1 MASFMVMVMTAVV
14 MIKVVV
20 VVVVVAVVVAGGAKD
35 EAVVEIGGSG
45 RKREGIEG
53 KFGRKGRLMVND
65 SFSYK

>member
-1 MASFMVMVMTAVV
+1 MVMVMTAVV
-14 MIKVVV
+14 MIKVM
-20 VVVVVAVVVAGGAKD
+20 VVAVVVAGGAKD

>member
-1 MASFMVMVMTAVV
+1 MVMVMTAVV
-14 MIKVVV
+14 MIVVV
-20 VVVVVAVVVAGGAKD
+20 IVAGGAKD

-45 RKREGIEG
+45 RMRGGIEG

>member
-1 MASFMVMVMTAVV
+1 M
-14 MIKVVV
+14 
-20 VVVVVAVVVAGGAKD
+20 VVVVAVVVAGGAKD

>member
-1 MASFMVMVMTAVV
+1 MVMMMTAVV
-14 MIKVVV
+14 MIVVM
-20 VVVVVAVVVAGGAKD
+20 VVVAGGAKD

-45 RKREGIEG
+45 RMRGGIEG

>member
-1 MASFMVMVMTAVV
+1 MVMVMTAVV
-14 MIKVVV
+14 MIKV

>member
-14 MIKVVV
+14 MIKV

>member
-14 MIKVVV
+14 MIK
-20 VVVVVAVVVAGGAKD
+20 VVVVAVVVAGGAKD

>member
-1 MASFMVMVMTAVV
+1 MVMVMTAVV
-14 MIKVVV
+14 MIK
-20 VVVVVAVVVAGGAKD
+20 VVVVAVVVAGGAKD

>member
-1 MASFMVMVMTAVV
+1 MVMVMTAVV
-14 MIKVVV
+14 MIVVM
-20 VVVVVAVVVAGGAKD
+20 VVVAGGAKD

-45 RKREGIEG
+45 RMREGIEG

>member
-1 MASFMVMVMTAVV
+1 MVMVMTAVV
-14 MIKVVV
+14 MIVVMVVV
-20 VVVVVAVVVAGGAKD
+20 VVVVAGGAKD

-45 RKREGIEG
+45 RMREGIEG

>member
-1 MASFMVMVMTAVV
+1 MVMVMTAVV
-14 MIKVVV
+14 MIKV
-20 VVVVVAVVVAGGAKD
+20 VVVAGGAKD